1 MVRPWTR
8 TLISVLLAAAV
19 SAAGPAEARSD
30 DLGEVTATIH
40 PDLPAV
46 RFELKGH
53 KEGPVLMLRSVEFYW
68 GDDNDPAQV
77 ISTGGART
85 RSIQGSGFLL
95 EDVNFDGYKDLR
107 IQAFVPDGTD
117 IPYLYWLYVPEAGR
131 FEGNRKLE
139 EIPSPSFLPEERV
152 IRSVSRSSDTVR
164 VTRSYRYVD
173 GVPELFRIEET
184 RIDSKEGVKEV
195 TVQALKEG
203 RWVMAEKR
211 RVSLWSSLSF
221 PPILSVEQRVSHA
234 PEPWE
239 VRSEPIEHRVTRL
252 TVTDGRPEEPS
263 VCPWDRQDTRD
274 DRHVLVWE
282 LDPSASPG
290 PHWITLHYRGT
301 SMVLSRPLPE
311 SASSFRAVF
320 LRAKGPGGD
329 EVLDRIEVR

>member
-1 MVRPWTR
+1 MAA
-8 TLISVLLAAAV
+8 LLTAAV
-19 SAAGPAEARSD
+19 SAAGPAEAREG

-40 PDLPAV
+40 PDLPAA

-53 KEGPVLMLRSVEFYW
+53 REGPVLVVRAVEFYW

-85 RSIQGSGFLL
+85 RSIQGEGFVL

-107 IQAFVPDGTD
+107 VQAFVREGTD
-117 IPYLYWLYVPEAGR
+117 IPYLYWLYDPEAGR

-139 EIPSPSFLPEERV
+139 EIPSPSFHPEKDE

-173 GVPELFRIEET
+173 GVPKLFRIEEA
-184 RIDSKEGVKEV
+184 RIDPKAGEKEV
-195 TVQALKEG
+195 TVQALEEG

-211 RVSLWSSLSF
+211 RESLWSPLTFSRG
-221 PPILSVEQRVSHA
+221 LSVEQRVVDA
-234 PEPWE
+234 PQPWE
-239 VRSEPIEHRVTRL
+239 VRSEPVEHRVTRV
-252 TVTDGRPEEPS
+252 TVTDGRPEEGA
-263 VCPWDRQDTRD
+263 VCPWDRQDSRD
-274 DRHVLVWE
+274 DRHVLVWV
-282 LDPSASPG
+282 LDPDASPG

-301 SMVLSRPLPE
+301 SMALSRPLPE
-311 SASSFRAVF
+311 SASSLRAVF
-320 LRAKGPGGD
+320 LRGQGPGGD